1 MDSFGFKRNLVYL
14 FRLFLL
20 GVVVIDDDTL
30 LRVGEDFKA
39 SSWEC
44 PRGLKNQ
51 SHSMGVPMMCNVH
64 PCLVKGDSGGG
75 AQLKVTRV
83 EIFD

>member
-1 MDSFGFKRNLVYL
+1 MEILILEMEFFGM
-14 FRLFLL
+14 
-20 GVVVIDDDTL
+20 VVIDDDTL
-30 LRVGEDFKA
+30 LRVGEDVKA